1 MDILKLNRAEG
12 KKETGKIQA
21 SDLADD
27 LFLQLSG
34 GLYEENLIGTID
46 NANKVFTTT
55 YEYVANS
62 TILFINGLK
71 QRRGVDFSETG
82 IKEIT
87 LDDAPLNTGMIDE
100 LKIMY
105 RK

>member
-1 MDILKLNRAEG
+1 MEVQKLDRTTG
-12 KKETGKIQA
+12 KEYVGKIQA
-21 SDLADD
+21 GDLADD
-27 LFLQLSG
+27 LIIQLSG

-55 YEYVANS
+55 YDYVANS

-71 QRRGVDFSETG
+71 QRRGTDFSETG
-82 IKEIT
+82 TNEIT

-100 LKIMY
+100 LEIMY